1 MLTLLTGSLINL
13 LVLLGHCDPSDMLE
27 LKRDL
32 AHLTDR
38 IELETRRRNFD
49 DVVELRHERREKADE
64 LQEWQRVCGPRLAA
78 PLDTTRP
85 LK

>member
-1 MLTLLTGSLINL
+1 MLLLTGSLINL
-13 LVLLGHCDPSDMLE
+13 LLLFGHCDPSDALE
-27 LKRDL
+27 LKRDI

-49 DVVELRHERREKADE
+49 DVVDLRQERRERADE
-64 LQEWQRVCGPRLAA
+64 LQQWEKVCGPRLT
-78 PLDTTRP
+78 PLETRP